1 VTLIGIKN
9 VEDQM
14 GRKPKE
20 VMAQPERPEEE
31 HEEIE
36 DETYELVSDDE
47 VTVYAD
53 FRKRGKSCVS
63 INGNLGRI
71 VVFAGP
77 YHEMLQA
84 IGKDDVEYVKL
95 ISTAKYPGRF
105 WIIPVESKEVRGARG
120 LHKSGNTIMISAK
133 ALISA
138 LNMNKQPTKQYYARW
153 EPVNGGILV
162 DLRKPLP

>member
-1 VTLIGIKN
+1 
-9 VEDQM
+9 M
-14 GRKPKE
+14 GRKPITVAKE
-20 VMAQPERPEEE
+20 SETPDEEY
-31 HEEIE
+31 EEIE
-36 DETYELVSDDE
+36 EETYELVSDE
-47 VTVYAD
+47 ESTVYAD
-53 FRKRGKSCVS
+53 IRKRGKSCVS

-84 IGKDDVEYVKL
+84 IGKEDVEFVKL
-95 ISTAKYPGRF
+95 MSTAKYPGRF
-105 WIIPVESKEVRGARG
+105 WIIPVDSKEVRGARG

-138 LNMNKQPTKQYYARW
+138 LNMNGQPTKQYHARW